1 MDFNVGDMVEV
12 ISSVREKLI
21 GEIADVIFI
30 NESEGCVYV
39 RFINPALHT
48 YHGNPDGVFNTR
60 VFSADKLLP
69 IEMETVQ
76 VSEED
81 LMRVLGV
88 IT

>member
-1 MDFNVGDMVEV
+1 MDFNVGDVVEV
-12 ISSVREKLI
+12 INSVREELI

-30 NESEGCVYV
+30 KEAEGWVYV

-48 YHGNPDGVFNTR
+48 YHGNTDGVCNIR
-60 VFSADKLLP
+60 AFSADKLWP
-69 IEMETVQ
+69 IEREAAQ